1 MAALLWRNLTDAACV
16 IRVSASSDDTVG
28 WKWHGTPHGPH
39 PTAHSPGLVMRKTSD
54 TSQLRDILQNIQ
66 PVL

>member
-1 MAALLWRNLTDAACV
+1 MAALPWRNLTGATCV
-16 IRVSASSDDTVG
+16 IRVGASSDDIVG

-39 PTAHSPGLVMRKTSD
+39 PTAHNPGLGMRKTSD